1 MYQTYHQI
9 HSWSG
14 TSKQLNTSKYVKC
27 LALVHGRLY
36 SGCQDNS
43 IQEIDLATGTL
54 SSIQSGSRK
63 LIGKSTPVHALKV
76 HDGLVYS
83 AGSSI
88 EGTVLKVWN
97 ASNYNLVQS
106 VSLASE
112 VRTMVISSDMI
123 YMGCKGGTVEVWC
136 RKKLTR
142 KETLQTGTNC
152 RVICMALD
160 SNEDFLVV
168 GTSDGRIQIKPVAI
182 NTSMENNSPLFDDLL
197 DDLAPMVPVCE
208 RSSVSYMGIT
218 WLMEFTGVAS
228 FVKSFTVATDPKH
241 TYFKQRQESARKDV
255 ERAFGVLQGRSDYT
269 LRSIQE
275 DGQCRNV
282 IAETAEL
289 CFSFRGIATL
299 IALETSSAI
308 ESLSSFT
315 VVLYCT
321 WEMLPIM
328 ADKYEYER
336 RKKEKLEEVKARLD
350 FGEARR
356 KSTKAQESAYSECRT
371 MSPKRQTKARRE
383 STVFKRLGSKGRS
396 ASAHS
401 DSRQESS
408 VYRGLTLKSEDSEG
422 DTGNL
427 NPKDRSRVEDEISP
441 TWVCAETDPFTS
453 RIRHFD
459 FPKTRMPS
467 HVKTYNGSEDPEDH
481 LKIFQAATKTERWAM
496 PGPPLTMMSHMFN
509 STLTGNARVWF
520 DDLPPE
526 SIDSY
531 NDLREERK
539 PS

>member
-1 MYQTYHQI
+1 MNQNR
-9 HSWSG
+9 SCSFAR
-14 TSKQLNTSKYVKC
+14 SV
-27 LALVHGRLY
+27 
-36 SGCQDNS
+36 
-43 IQEIDLATGTL
+43 DLACILWDGGIVYGYYL
-54 SSIQSGSRK
+54 ADGIYRSGKYR
-63 LIGKSTPVHALKV
+63 
-76 HDGLVYS
+76 
-83 AGSSI
+83 
-88 EGTVLKVWN
+88 
-97 ASNYNLVQS
+97 
-106 VSLASE
+106 
-112 VRTMVISSDMI
+112 
-123 YMGCKGGTVEVWC
+123 
-136 RKKLTR
+136 
-142 KETLQTGTNC
+142 
-152 RVICMALD
+152 
-160 SNEDFLVV
+160 
-168 GTSDGRIQIKPVAI
+168 QIIP
-182 NTSMENNSPLFDDLL
+182 
-197 DDLAPMVPVCE
+197 
-208 RSSVSYMGIT
+208 
-218 WLMEFTGVAS
+218 
-228 FVKSFTVATDPKH
+228 VATDPKH

-289 CFSFRGIATL
+289 CFSFR
-299 IALETSSAI
+299 
-308 ESLSSFT
+308 
-315 VVLYCT
+315 
-321 WEMLPIM
+321 
-328 ADKYEYER
+328 DKYEYER

-356 KSTKAQESAYSECRT
+356 KSTKAQESAYSESRT
-371 MSPKRQTKARRE
+371 MSPRRQTKARRE
-383 STVFKRLGSKGRS
+383 STVFKRLGSRGRS

-526 SIDSY
+526 SIDKRPRSEGTSEEDNEFKAARSIPAQKCLPLPDKMMTETSGFWSREDNARGNSLKKASDSALWRVGLFRYKVNTDGLVVSSWMISKEVYDEDDFFVGGHMLSTTYLGTDWTSLNWSEWVEVLVVKQQVVRSTRFDLVVRKEGSLCGKACSDIGIQEKKAKLFNEWERFASTDGESIESY
-531 NDLREERK
+531 YHRFSKLMNDFKRNKHFPKKIASNLKFLNNLQPE
-539 PS
+539 